1 MVKEYGL
8 PAFIHVELARDIG
21 KSAEERDKITKGID
35 DRNRQRDRLREELAG
50 ILGRQ
55 PRLDDLVRYE
65 LWKEQRGECL
75 YTGDSIPA
83 DWLDAG
89 DNRVQVDHI
98 LPWGR
103 FGDDSFL
110 NKTLCL
116 ASANQAKRGRTPFE
130 WFEEEGLDWAAFA
143 ARVEGCKEMKGR
155 KKGSFY
161 LRKNAKEVEEA
172 FRNRNLG
179 DTRYATRLLMGMLAR
194 MYPDDGLVH
203 VRARPGQLTAK
214 LRRVWGVEDLKKGP
228 DGKRLED
235 DRHHALDAI
244 VLAATT
250 QSMLQKLTTAAQ
262 EAKRK
267 GLPRGFDFDH
277 VPPPAAGFREV
288 VRDVVQRV
296 FVSRPE
302 RRRARGEAHAAT
314 IKQVREVD
322 GEAVV
327 FERKPIERLSLTDLG
342 NIPVPAPY
350 GKVGDPAK
358 LREEM
363 VAELRRWIEAGKPKD
378 SLPRSPRGDVIRK
391 VRVATKDKVAVEV
404 RGGTA
409 DRGEMARVD
418 VFAKASKRGKREH
431 YLVPIYPHQVADRV
445 DFPQPPRRAVLAY
458 KPESEWIIVDGTYE
472 FLFSLTQN
480 SLLEL
485 TTPSGEVIKGYFK
498 GLDRTTGA
506 VSLAA
511 PENPRALRRGIGAKT
526 LIAFRKLFV
535 TRLGRVSE
543 IKREVRTW
551 RGEVCT

>member
-1 MVKEYGL
+1 
-8 PAFIHVELARDIG
+8 
-21 KSAEERDKITKGID
+21 
-35 DRNRQRDRLREELAG
+35 
-50 ILGRQ
+50 
-55 PRLDDLVRYE
+55 
-65 LWKEQRGECL
+65 
-75 YTGDSIPA
+75 
-83 DWLDAG
+83 
-89 DNRVQVDHI
+89 
-98 LPWGR
+98 
-103 FGDDSFL
+103 
-110 NKTLCL
+110 
-116 ASANQAKRGRTPFE
+116 
-130 WFEEEGLDWAAFA
+130 
-143 ARVEGCKEMKGR
+143 
-155 KKGSFY
+155 
-161 LRKNAKEVEEA
+161 
-172 FRNRNLG
+172 
-179 DTRYATRLLMGMLAR
+179 
-194 MYPDDGLVH
+194 
-203 VRARPGQLTAK
+203 
-214 LRRVWGVEDLKKGP
+214 
-228 DGKRLED
+228 
-235 DRHHALDAI
+235 
-244 VLAATT
+244 
-250 QSMLQKLTTAAQ
+250 
-262 EAKRK
+262 
-267 GLPRGFDFDH
+267 
-277 VPPPAAGFREV
+277 V

-327 FERKPIERLSLTDLG
+327 VFERKPIERLSLTDLG

-358 LREEM
+358 LRDEM